1 MRHLLAIRESL
12 EIIGGMKGGLKL
24 TFKKN
29 RSHELEDEIE
39 FLLVP
44 AMVLLQ
50 FLDLISLQ

>member
-12 EIIGGMKGGLKL
+12 EIIGGTKGGLKL